1 MALAAW
7 WGRDPLPSLS
17 SLASFSA
24 GPTSDEPTLA
34 HLNGLSLAEI
44 RSRLQAGHRPIWPI
58 YAEPGLDDLAGRGR
72 LAGAGCGG
80 SVAGPVMKVMSYLC
94 EVMGDT
100 ANIRRISRIRFTWL
114 RWVAITNSLTNWLSS
129 GNRFSPSC

>member
-7 WGRDPLPSLS
+7 WGRDPLPLLS

-58 YAEPGLDDLAGRGR
+58 LDYLRPGK
-72 LAGAGCGG
+72 
-80 SVAGPVMKVMSYLC
+80 P
-94 EVMGDT
+94 
-100 ANIRRISRIRFTWL
+100 
-114 RWVAITNSLTNWLSS
+114 SLQDRYPQ
-129 GNRFSPSC
+129 G